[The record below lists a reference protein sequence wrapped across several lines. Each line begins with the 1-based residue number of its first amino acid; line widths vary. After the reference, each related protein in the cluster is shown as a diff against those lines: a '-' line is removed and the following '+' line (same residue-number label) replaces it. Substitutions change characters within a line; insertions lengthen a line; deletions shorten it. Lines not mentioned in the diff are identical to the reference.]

1 LTSSENIFSRLEKI
15 GRAGED
21 AVLVVILGS
30 MILLAAAQIVM
41 RNMFNFGFIWSDEVL
56 RMLVLWIALAGAV
69 AASRSDRHI
78 NVAVLDRFLPEK
90 VRRAVKIVLH
100 LFTAGI
106 CGVVTWHS
114 VKFVQTSREFGD
126 LLMGGVPAW
135 LPQLILPLGFGLIC
149 YRYSL
154 FVLEGLAGFN
164 KEQSAR

>member
-1 LTSSENIFSRLEKI
+1 MSSSEDTFSRLEKI

-21 AVLVVILGS
+21 TVLVIVLGS
-30 MILLAAAQIVM
+30 MILLATAQIVM
-41 RNMFNFGFIWSDEVL
+41 RNFFNFGFIWSDEVL
-56 RMLVLWIALAGAV
+56 RMLVLWLALAGAV
-69 AASRSDRHI
+69 AASRSDKHI

-90 VRRAVKIVLH
+90 VKSAVKIVIH

-114 VKFVQTSREFGD
+114 VLFVQTSLEYGD

-135 LPQLILPLGFGLIC
+135 LPQLILPVGFGLIC

-154 FVLEGLAGFN
+154 FVIRGLVRMVRGL
-164 KEQSAR
+164 QAR

>member
-1 LTSSENIFSRLEKI
+1 MTSSENIFSRLEKV

-69 AASRSDRHI
+69 AASRSDKHI

-154 FVLEGLAGFN
+154 FVIEGLVGFN
-164 KEQSAR
+164 KEQPDQ

>member
-1 LTSSENIFSRLEKI
+1 MTSSENIFSRLEKV

-21 AVLVVILGS
+21 AVLVIILGS

-69 AASRSDRHI
+69 SASRSDKHI

-90 VRRAVKIVLH
+90 LRKAVKILLH

-154 FVLEGLAGFN
+154 FVIEGLVGFN
-164 KEQSAR
+164 KGPSAR

>member
-1 LTSSENIFSRLEKI
+1 MSPSEDTFSRLEKI

-21 AVLVVILGS
+21 AVLVIILGG

-41 RNMFNFGFIWSDEVL
+41 RNVFNFGFIWSDEVL

-69 AASRSDRHI
+69 AASRGDRHI
-78 NVAVLDRFLPEK
+78 NVAVLDRFLPPK
-90 VRRAVKIVLH
+90 IKSLSKIVING
-100 LFTAGI
+100 FTAGI

-114 VKFVQTSREFGD
+114 VLFVQTSREFGD

-135 LPQLILPLGFGLIC
+135 LPQLILPVGFGLIC

-154 FVLEGLAGFN
+154 FVIEGLLRL
-164 KEQSAR
+164 ARGRQGR

>member
-1 LTSSENIFSRLEKI
+1 LSRTEGVFSRLEKL

-21 AVLVVILGS
+21 AVLVIILGG

-41 RNMFNFGFIWSDEVL
+41 RNVFNFGFIWSDEAL

-69 AASRSDRHI
+69 AASRSDKHI

-90 VRRAVKIVLH
+90 VKSSVKIVIH

-106 CGVVTWHS
+106 CGTVAWKS
-114 VKFVQTSREFGD
+114 VLFVQTSREFGD

-135 LPQLILPLGFGLIC
+135 LLQLILPVGFGLIC

-154 FVLEGLAGFN
+154 FVIEGLVRILRTGGH
-164 KEQSAR
+164 R